1 MKARVQVFLKPGL
14 YDPAGEAIKGVL
26 QSIGF
31 GMVKDCRQGKIF
43 LIDLEKTSGKGEAR
57 SKVDEMCR
65 KLLANQVI
73 EDYSFEIQD

>member
-14 YDPAGEAIKGVL
+14 YDPQGEAIKGVL

-31 GMVKDCRQGKIF
+31 GMVEDCRQGKIF
-43 LIDLEKTSGKGEAR
+43 LIDLENSLGREDAR

-73 EDYSFEIQD
+73 EDYTFDIQD